1 MRVNVNIIENIKIP
15 IWFNQI
21 EKFVKQVLKKLKKYR
36 GEISVVFCDD
46 EYMKTVN
53 KQYRN
58 IDESTDILSFESQME
73 AKFFLQKIYE
83 AIYGKYLGDIFISL
97 NMLKINA
104 KYFEVS
110 EIEELQRLLIH
121 GILHLCG
128 YDHEDEHLVNG
139 VEPNCEMLKLQEK
152 LLKEFLPKKI
162 IKEK

>member
-83 AIYGKYLGDIFISL
+83 AIYGKYRE
-97 NMLKINA
+97 LKVVVVLLFQ
-104 KYFEVS
+104 K
-110 EIEELQRLLIH
+110 LQN
-121 GILHLCG
+121 ILHL
-128 YDHEDEHLVNG
+128 
-139 VEPNCEMLKLQEK
+139 
-152 LLKEFLPKKI
+152 FLTYSN
-162 IKEK
+162 